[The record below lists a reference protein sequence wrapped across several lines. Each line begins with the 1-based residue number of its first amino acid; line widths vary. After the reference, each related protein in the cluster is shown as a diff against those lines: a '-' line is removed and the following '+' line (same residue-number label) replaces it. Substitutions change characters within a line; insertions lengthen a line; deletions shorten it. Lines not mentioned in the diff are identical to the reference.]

1 MTAACK
7 ESRDV
12 HLKEYPDILPLR
24 LRGPERDRSISK
36 ISFND
41 KIFIYIR
48 DLFQTTRQTHIWNAL
63 LPAIHPRHAPLVS
76 WTHNIKRLCIPSY
89 ILGIRIMVCKKEK
102 YRDPNAEMLVQYF
115 NNVEE
120 LLFIAGTGH
129 EISGDFWA
137 HYFSSRLDEMKAQLQ
152 NISKDL
158 GKGENGWKLQYVPW
172 PWTGDS
178 GGGE

>member
-1 MTAACK
+1 
-7 ESRDV
+7 
-12 HLKEYPDILPLR
+12 
-24 LRGPERDRSISK
+24 
-36 ISFND
+36 
-41 KIFIYIR
+41 
-48 DLFQTTRQTHIWNAL
+48 
-63 LPAIHPRHAPLVS
+63 
-76 WTHNIKRLCIPSY
+76 
-89 ILGIRIMVCKKEK
+89 MVCKKEK

-137 HYFSSRLDEMKAQLQ
+137 HYFSSSLDEMKAQLQ

-158 GKGENGWKLQYVPW
+158 GKGENGWKFQYVPW
-172 PWTGDS
+172 PWTGDG